1 MTYNT
6 ELEDII
12 RVVRRICVI
21 LYGPISQTNTILIK
35 DTNSHKVRQEII
47 EKMHDADM
55 RKLKY
60 LDMAVYILDVG
71 NDTLITLN

>member
-1 MTYNT
+1 MNYNT

-12 RVVRRICVI
+12 RVVRRICTI
-21 LYGPISQTNTILIK
+21 LYGPVSQTNTILVK

-47 EKMHDADM
+47 EKMHDVDM

-60 LDMAVYILDVG
+60 LDMAAYILDVG